1 MKIGYITKQHPSNR
15 RAYSGTHY
23 YMFKALKQSFEEVVP
38 FGPVD
43 SNYKIIPKAKGR
55 LLRMM
60 TGKVYKYQ
68 YDIGL
73 AKRMA
78 AIIDQKIAEHQPDAL
93 LASLMNPEMAYVKS
107 DVPFYLTSD
116 ATSVLLNE
124 VYGSHSNLHPLSVKE
139 AMHLERKAF
148 DKATKLILPLQWL
161 ADSAMKDY
169 GVPSSKIEVIPYG
182 ANLDTEIS
190 EDEVEQI
197 IKRRQESSKIK
208 LLFVGIRWE
217 EKGGPFAVKVL
228 RSLLEKG
235 IDAELYIVGCKPEI
249 PNQPEGI
256 KTIGFVDKETEQGR
270 TRLDQLYKEATFFI
284 MPTQAECVGM
294 SFIEAASYALPAIGS
309 ETGGVPEAVV
319 DNETGLICGPSHSPD
334 DVADWI
340 IAVRKEEKRY
350 TKLSQQA
357 YDKYRHDMNW
367 ENWSKRV
374 RDVID
379 NEMGKG

>member
-15 RAYSGTHY
+15 KAYSGTHY
-23 YMFKALKQSFEEVVP
+23 YMFKALEQSFEEVVP

-43 SNYKIIPKAKGR
+43 SNYKIIPKVKGR
-55 LLRMM
+55 LLRLL

-78 AIIDQKIAEHQPDAL
+78 SIIDQKIAKHQPDAL

-124 VYGSHSNLHPLSVKE
+124 VYGSHSNLHPLSIKE
-139 AMHLERKAF
+139 AIHLEKKAF
-148 DKATKLILPLQWL
+148 EKAAKLILPLQWL

-190 EDEVEQI
+190 EKEVGQLLQH
-197 IKRRQESSKIK
+197 RRESPIIK

-235 IDAELYIVGCKPEI
+235 MNAELNIVGSEPDI

-256 KTIGFVDKETEQGR
+256 NMIGFVDKETEEGR

-309 ETGGVPEAVV
+309 EAGGVPEAVI
-319 DNETGLICGPSHSPD
+319 DGETGFIYRSSYTPEE
-334 DVADWI
+334 VADWI
-340 IAVRKEEKRY
+340 IAVRKDRQRY
-350 TKLSQQA
+350 SNLSQQA
-357 YDKYRHDMNW
+357 YARYKNQMNW
-367 ENWSKRV
+367 GNWSRKV
-374 RDVID
+374 KDVITLLH
-379 NEMGKG
+379 

>member
-15 RAYSGTHY
+15 KAYSGTHY
-23 YMFKALKQSFEEVVP
+23 YMYKALELSFEEVVP

-43 SNYKIIPKAKGR
+43 SNYKIVPKIKGR
-55 LLRMM
+55 LLRLL

-78 AIIDQKIAEHQPDAL
+78 SIIDQKIEEHQPDAL
-93 LASLMNPEMAYVKS
+93 LSSLMNPEMAYVKS
-107 DVPFYLTSD
+107 GVPFYLTSD

-139 AMHLERKAF
+139 AMHLEKKAF
-148 DKATKLILPLQWL
+148 EKATKLILPLQWL

-197 IKRRQESSKIK
+197 LQNRRQSSKIK

-217 EKGGPFAVKVL
+217 EKGGPFAVEVL

-235 IDAELYIVGCKPEI
+235 MDAELNIVGCEPDI
-249 PNQPEGI
+249 PNKPEGI
-256 KTIGFVDKETEQGR
+256 NMIGFVDKETEEGR
-270 TRLDQLYKEATFFI
+270 MRLDQLYKEATFFI

-309 ETGGVPEAVV
+309 ETGGVPEAVTN
-319 DNETGLICGPSHSPD
+319 NETGLICRTSHTPE

-340 IAVRKEEKRY
+340 MAVRKDEQRY
-350 TKLSQQA
+350 SNLSRQAYGRYKNYMNWGNWSRKVKDVIKLS
-357 YDKYRHDMNW
+357 
-367 ENWSKRV
+367 S
-374 RDVID
+374 
-379 NEMGKG
+379 

>member
-1 MKIGYITKQHPSNR
+1 MH
-15 RAYSGTHY
+15 
-23 YMFKALKQSFEEVVP
+23 KALEQSFEEVVP

-68 YDIGL
+68 YDIRL

-78 AIIDQKIAEHQPDAL
+78 SIIDRKISEHNPDVL
-93 LASLMNPEMAYVKS
+93 VASLMNPEMAYVKS

-139 AMHLERKAF
+139 AKHLEKKAF
-148 DKATKLILPLQWL
+148 EKATRLILPLQWL

-190 EDEVEQI
+190 EDEVEQV
-197 IKRRQESSKIK
+197 IKRRQESPKIK

-217 EKGGPFAVKVL
+217 EKGGPFVVEVL
-228 RSLLEKG
+228 RSLLQKG
-235 IDAELYIVGCKPEI
+235 MDTELHIVGCEPEI
-249 PNQPEGI
+249 TNQPDGI
-256 KTIGFVDKETEQGR
+256 KTMGFVDKEKEEGREQLHR
-270 TRLDQLYKEATFFI
+270 LYKEAMFFI
-284 MPTQAECVGM
+284 MPTKAECVGM

-309 ETGGVPEAVV
+309 ETGGVPEAVL
-319 DNETGLICGPSHSPD
+319 DNETGLICRSAHTPEE
-334 DVADWI
+334 VADWI
-340 IAVRKEEKRY
+340 MNVRKDAQRY
-350 TKLSQQA
+350 TNLSQQA
-357 YDKYRHDMNW
+357 YDKYRHNMNW
-367 ENWSKRV
+367 ENWSNRV